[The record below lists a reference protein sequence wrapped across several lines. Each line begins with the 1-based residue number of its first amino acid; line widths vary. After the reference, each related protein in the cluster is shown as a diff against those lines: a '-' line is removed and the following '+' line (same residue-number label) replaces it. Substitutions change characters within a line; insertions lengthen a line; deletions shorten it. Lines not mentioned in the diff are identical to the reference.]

1 MPRWHFLSPCI
12 KFKSQETP
20 TESSAE
26 EMGGEIEFISTGIND
41 RKFVPALSVCFF
53 LNALFALPELILLL
67 RDIPSL

>member
-1 MPRWHFLSPCI
+1 M
-12 KFKSQETP
+12 
-20 TESSAE
+20 ESCAE

-67 RDIPSL
+67 HDIPSL